1 MVRRHTE
8 VTAADLMRWFAVD
21 PVRSIDSC
29 NAWVEDIVADDLRE
43 QIAALPEHKQN
54 RLREILD
61 GNR

>member
-8 VTAADLMRWFAVD
+8 VTAADLMKWFAVD

-29 NAWVEDIVADDLRE
+29 QQWVEDIVADDLRD
-43 QIAALPEHKQN
+43 QIAALPEDKQN